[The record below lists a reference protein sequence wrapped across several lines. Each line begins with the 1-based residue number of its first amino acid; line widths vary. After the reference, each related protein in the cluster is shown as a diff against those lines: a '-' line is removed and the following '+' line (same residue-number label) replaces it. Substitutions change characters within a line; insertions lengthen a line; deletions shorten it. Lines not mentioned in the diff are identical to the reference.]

1 MKRLGSDGS
10 EFEIVKKN
18 LYIESKEISEMT
30 EK

>member
-1 MKRLGSDGS
+1 MKRFGNDNS
-10 EFEIVKKN
+10 ELEIIKKN